1 MINIKNNSIFT
12 SIYKLIISIIMM
24 LIIVRIIV
32 MDHQTQWNQT
42 VTKHLNGK
50 IHQQKMVNKSGINH
64 Q

>member
-1 MINIKNNSIFT
+1 
-12 SIYKLIISIIMM
+12 MM